1 MANPIVKVKRSE
13 TALAVP
19 TLTYGELG
27 VNITDKKIYVGNSSN
42 TAILLNVSGGGGGSS
57 ITVSDDT
64 TTDATRYIVFEDVTS
79 GDSTS
84 INVSSTKL
92 TFNPL
97 TGVLSAVALAST
109 IVTGTAPFTVTS
121 TTQVTNLNAQL
132 HNGLLSATTG
142 ANTIVRTDGSG
153 NLAASGN
160 VTAYSSDRRL
170 KENFNHIESPIEKI
184 QKLNGYTFDWN
195 EKSKELGF
203 IPKHEKNDIGLI
215 AQEVEEVLPQA
226 TAPAPFDLDE
236 NGESKSGEN
245 YLTIQYE
252 RLVPLLIEAIKEQQE
267 TINMM
272 KGEIEILKLKIV
284 E

>member
-153 NLAASGN
+153 NLAAYKNSMDILLTGMRN
-160 VTAYSSDRRL
+160 
-170 KENFNHIESPIEKI
+170 
-184 QKLNGYTFDWN
+184 QKN
-195 EKSKELGF
+195 LGLF
-203 IPKHEKNDIGLI
+203 QNTKRMI
-215 AQEVEEVLPQA
+215 
-226 TAPAPFDLDE
+226 
-236 NGESKSGEN
+236 
-245 YLTIQYE
+245 
-252 RLVPLLIEAIKEQQE
+252 LV
-267 TINMM
+267 
-272 KGEIEILKLKIV
+272 
-284 E
+284 